1 MLIVLML
8 FCAAGAVFLIGL
20 GAYAEFRELWA
31 HPDHRFVGG
40 GSHPAPHG
48 HSGPTHRF

>member
-20 GAYAEFRELWA
+20 GAYTEFRELWA
-31 HPDHRFVGG
+31 HPDHRITAG
-40 GSHPAPHG
+40 GSRPI
-48 HSGPTHRF
+48 HSPKYGPRH